1 MNRPKHTQKDSN
13 HKPIVKELR
22 KRGYVVIDVAD
33 LPGNEDHNPLDL
45 FVAARDQAP
54 VIVAYTAAQIE
65 QAVWHAQ
72 GGWVQVELKPD
83 WRSEFTEN
91 EDKYLDQSTG
101 RER

>member
-1 MNRPKHTQKDSN
+1 MRPKRTRKDSN
-13 HKPIVKELR
+13 HAEVVADLKQ
-22 KRGYVVIDVAD
+22 RGYVVIDVSD
-33 LPGNEDHNPLDL
+33 LPGNPDHNPLDL
-45 FVAARDQAP
+45 IVGARDQAP